1 MFGYQQKENNNF
13 KGEKKMKTYNIKLVA
28 LAICTSLLFVQCVD
42 DDDNA
47 NVIEQELCSDGIQ
60 NGDEEGVDCGGTACE
75 PCIGGI
81 DFSGTFIQ
89 EDVMGRPAVNTVFS
103 GSGDVKDSFNVSVVS
118 RRNDT
123 ITYPSNF
130 QRTFEETLELYHDV
144 YGDALDLELDY
155 ETNILGWDAATF
167 TTVLAH
173 FDALQVAPNAPTTYF
188 DGTNILTG
196 RTLGDDVI
204 DISLTL
210 MFGGTTG
217 TRFDGNNGTPQLT
230 SDGVDVGDR
239 DLTLPFPYMEAPIA
253 Q

>member
-1 MFGYQQKENNNF
+1 
-13 KGEKKMKTYNIKLVA
+13 MKTYNIKLVL

-42 DDDNA
+42 DDENG

-60 NGDEEGVDCGGTACE
+60 NGDEEGVDCGGSDCV
-75 PCIGGI
+75 PCIGSI
-81 DFSGTFIQ
+81 DFTGTFIQ
-89 EDVMGRPAVNTVFS
+89 EDILGRPAVNTAFS
-103 GSGDVKDSFNVSVVS
+103 GSNEVKDNFNVSVVS
-118 RRNDT
+118 KRNDT
-123 ITYPSNF
+123 ILYPDNF
-130 QRTFEETLELYHDV
+130 QRVFEETLELYHDV
-144 YGDALDLELDY
+144 YGDALGVDLDY
-155 ETNILGWDAATF
+155 ETNILNLDAPTF

-230 SDGVDVGDR
+230 SDGVGVGDR
-239 DLTLPFPYMEAPIA
+239 DLTLPFPYMESPLS